1 MSRGQPARIVL
12 KIFLKI
18 YIQKRKKSIGIF
30 AFNAILRPYFSLK
43 QTKTTK
49 FAKFRHSQNVLKN
62 LFYKDNYGVF
72 YTISATSLSIAAS
85 DSALSVDFTVTT
97 VSASVTFLSVARISV
112 IFFAA
117 IGAHVPFSTTPT
129 LRLL

>member
-18 YIQKRKKSIGIF
+18 YIQKGEKSIGNL
-30 AFNAILRPYFSLK
+30 AFYAVQRPQFTEK
-43 QTKTTK
+43 QTRM
-49 FAKFRHSQNVLKN
+49 AKIVEIRHSLNVLKN